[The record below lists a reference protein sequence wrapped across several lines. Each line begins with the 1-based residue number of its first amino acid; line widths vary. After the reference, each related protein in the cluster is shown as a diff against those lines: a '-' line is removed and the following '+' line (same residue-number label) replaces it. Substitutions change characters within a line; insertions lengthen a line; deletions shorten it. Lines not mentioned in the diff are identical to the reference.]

1 MMEKQINIL
10 RKEIDKRIRGDLGAV
25 SKEINDSYM
34 NMLNM
39 TKL

>member
-10 RKEIDKRIRGDLGAV
+10 RKEIDKRIRADLGAV
-25 SKEINDSYM
+25 NKEINDSYM